1 MLKVADL
8 ESKALEKFK
17 ECLFSVPSLKIDSV
31 QSQINQIGDYRIVVE
46 GNRLKQIIY
55 LEVKSMGTPKNI
67 RESVIVLQKLMQDE
81 PGSYCVIVAPYIS
94 PAAATIC
101 KQAGIGYVDLS
112 GNCLINFQQI
122 YISRENKENS
132 YPFTTSLSSIYSPK
146 SERILRVLLN
156 YPYQYW
162 KAIDLAKEAQVSLG
176 MITHVSKKLI
186 DEEWMKKT
194 ALGIS
199 LIDPEKLLLDWA
211 NNYAFKRNMP
221 QNFYSI
227 KSIQETEQEIAKACD
242 EMNILYALTAFSAS
256 NRLAPIVTGQR
267 ATIYVNQL
275 IPIVAKKVSMKP
287 VESGANV
294 ILIAPYDEGVFWSAE
309 LINGIKVANPVQVYL
324 DLKQL
329 SGRGEEAADF
339 LFQEVLSPR
348 WQQRKMN
355 TINSL

>member
-1 MLKVADL
+1 
-8 ESKALEKFK
+8 
-17 ECLFSVPSLKIDSV
+17 
-31 QSQINQIGDYRIVVE
+31 
-46 GNRLKQIIY
+46 
-55 LEVKSMGTPKNI
+55 
-67 RESVIVLQKLMQDE
+67 
-81 PGSYCVIVAPYIS
+81 
-94 PAAATIC
+94 
-101 KQAGIGYVDLS
+101 
-112 GNCLINFQQI
+112 
-122 YISRENKENS
+122 
-132 YPFTTSLSSIYSPK
+132 LSSIYSPK

-275 IPIVAKKVSMKP
+275 IPIVAKK
-287 VESGANV
+287 
-294 ILIAPYDEGVFWSAE
+294 SA
-309 LINGIKVANPVQVYL
+309 
-324 DLKQL
+324 
-329 SGRGEEAADF
+329 
-339 LFQEVLSPR
+339 
-348 WQQRKMN
+348 
-355 TINSL
+355 